1 MNRSSTLSTAAARA
15 WFPLA
20 LLVLLLLAIPGVVL
34 FVLNL
39 LGREG
44 EVNGWLQ
51 DQAHLSYHIPIP
63 WWAGLILLLVP
74 LFIVLLYFLKLKR
87 KPLHVPSTFLW
98 KKSIEDL
105 HVNSLFQWLR
115 ENVLLLLQ
123 ILTVLVLIYALMQFQ
138 IHGNMVEG
146 RHYIVMI
153 DNSASMS
160 ATDKSPNRL
169 EEAKKEALK
178 EIGAHTDNDTGMV
191 IVFNSSAEILQS
203 YTHDRSLLRRAVDGI
218 QPTQRPTRLE
228 EALSLADSLANPT
241 RSTDDTAS
249 RPAGEDP
256 AKARTYVAN
265 EGIPTEVF
273 LYSDGGFPDVSD
285 FSLGNLSVQY
295 VAVCEPEKDGGA
307 DNVGIVTLNAS
318 REGSLFPQNAR
329 REDRDPSYLRVLAR
343 VANYRN
349 VDAQVQLEL
358 EVFVNGETVPSKI
371 YRPLRPDDE
380 QERQEEG
387 PRAVSGRRSVPAD
400 ESKPDGPTRKVPTF
414 ATFTFLLSDLD
425 ERANVVLHARLKD
438 NKDKFPLDDEAW
450 LAVGVIRKAR
460 ILIVGTENKLLSA
473 FFDHPATQKVASVT
487 YLDPAALKDSQ
498 KYLQPAKEG
507 AWDLV
512 VFDRCAPE
520 KEDDLPA
527 ANTWF
532 IDALPPPWKKADMP
546 KLSQPP
552 VKGWDEKNPLM
563 RYLTALH
570 EIGIDEAFRFDL
582 KDPRVPPRTP
592 RLLESDNNTALMF
605 TLSRQSYTDLVQ
617 TFAIMSDDGRF
628 NTLWPLSP
636 SFPLFLRNVT
646 YVLGNVSDAA
656 GEETVQPGQVKALR
670 PDMAIKEIEVVP
682 PGAKGLPDGSG
693 KPQALKRGT
702 RPDFSYGDTEHVGVY
717 EVRWA
722 GKPQRNFAVNLLDAD
737 ESNIEPRM
745 EIQIGQ
751 DSIKAGK
758 ARGTPR
764 DTWKWVAL
772 GALGLLLLEW
782 YVYNRRVYI

>member
-1 MNRSSTLSTAAARA
+1 M

-20 LLVLLLLAIPGVVL
+20 LLSVLILALPGLILFALRVL
-34 FVLNL
+34 
-39 LGREG
+39 GHDQG
-44 EVNGWLQ
+44 VNRWLEQ
-51 DQAHLSYHIPIP
+51 HFKLTYDVAVP
-63 WWAGLILLLVP
+63 WWAGLILLLLP
-74 LFIVLLYFLKLKR
+74 LAVILLYFLKLKR
-87 KPLHVPSTFLW
+87 KPLQVPSTFLW

-123 ILTVLVLIYALMQFQ
+123 ILTVLVLIYALMSFQ

-146 RHYIVMI
+146 RHYILMV
-153 DNSASMS
+153 DNSASMN
-160 ATDKSPNRL
+160 ATDVSPNRL
-169 EEAKKEALK
+169 EQAKKEALK
-178 EIGAHTDNDTGMV
+178 EIDAHTDNDTGMV

-203 YTHDRSLLRRAVDGI
+203 YTHDRSLLRRAVEEI
-218 QPTQRPTRLE
+218 KPTQRPTRLE
-228 EALSLADSLANPT
+228 EALSLADSLANPS
-241 RSTDDTAS
+241 RSTDDAAS
-249 RPAGEDP
+249 RPDGEDP
-256 AKARTYVAN
+256 AKARTYVAG

-273 LYSDGGFPDVSD
+273 LYSDGRFPDVSD
-285 FSLGNLSVQY
+285 FNLGNLSVQY
-295 VAVCEPEKDGGA
+295 QAIGEPGREAA
-307 DNVGIVTLNAS
+307 DNVGLVTLNA
-318 REGSLFPQNAR
+318 AR
-329 REDRDPSYLRVLAR
+329 DDRDPGRLLIFAQA
-343 VANYRN
+343 ANYRS
-349 VDAQVQLEL
+349 VDAQVQVELEL
-358 EVFVNGETVPSKI
+358 FVNGELLKI
-371 YRPLRPDDE
+371 YQPQRLDGREGFDAEPRTIRGRKLVPV
-380 QERQEEG
+380 EEG
-387 PRAVSGRRSVPAD
+387 K
-400 ESKPDGPTRKVPTF
+400 EDGPKRELITRG
-414 ATFTFLLSDLD
+414 TFTFLVSDVD

-460 ILIVGTENKLLSA
+460 VLIVGTENKLLSA

-498 KYLQPAKEG
+498 KYVQPAREG

-532 IDALPPPWKKADMP
+532 IDELPPPWKKADMP
-546 KLSQPP
+546 KLTGPA

-563 RYLTALH
+563 RYLSGLH
-570 EIGIDEAFRFDL
+570 EIGIDAAFRFDV
-582 KDPRVPPRTP
+582 KDPRVPLRTP
-592 RLLESDNNTALMF
+592 RLLESDRDTVLMF

-682 PGAKGLPDGSG
+682 PGPKGLPDGNG
-693 KPQALKRGT
+693 KPEALKRGT
-702 RPDFSYGDTEHVGVY
+702 RPDFSYGDTERVGVY
-717 EVRWA
+717 EVRWG

-751 DSIKAGK
+751 DNIKAGE

>member
-1 MNRSSTLSTAAARA
+1 MSSRSSAVSTAVARA

-20 LLVLLLLAIPGVVL
+20 LILLLLLAIPGVVL
-34 FVLNL
+34 FILNL
-39 LGREG
+39 LGKESA
-44 EVNGWLQ
+44 VNPWLQ
-51 DQAHLSYHIPIP
+51 DHTRLSYHIPIP
-63 WWAGLILLLVP
+63 WWAGVILLLVP
-74 LFIVLLYFLKLKR
+74 LFILLLYFLKLKR

-123 ILTVLVLIYALMQFQ
+123 ILTVLVLIYAIMSFQ

-146 RHYIVMI
+146 RHYILVV

-160 ATDKSPNRL
+160 ATDVTPNRL
-169 EEAKKEALK
+169 EQAKKEALK
-178 EIGAHTDNDTGMV
+178 EIDAHTDNDTGMV

-203 YTHDRSLLRRAVDGI
+203 YTHDRSLLRRAVEQI
-218 QPTQRPTRLE
+218 KPTQRPTRLE
-228 EALSLADSLANPT
+228 EALSLADSLANPM
-241 RSTDDTAS
+241 RSGQNAAS
-249 RPAGEDP
+249 RPEDENP
-256 AKARTYVAN
+256 NQRLTYVEP

-273 LYSDGGFPDVSD
+273 LYSDGRFPDVSD
-285 FSLGNLSVQY
+285 FNLGNLSVQY
-295 VAVCEPEKDGGA
+295 QAIGEPGPEAA
-307 DNVGIVTLNAS
+307 DNVGLVTLNA
-318 REGSLFPQNAR
+318 AR
-329 REDRDPSYLRVLAR
+329 DDRDPGRLLVFAQA
-343 VANYRN
+343 ANYRS
-349 VDAQVQLEL
+349 VDSQVRVDL
-358 EVFVNGETVPSKI
+358 EVYVNGQLQRVYDPQRLDGKEGFDDQPRTVRGRKLVPI
-371 YRPLRPDDE
+371 
-380 QERQEEG
+380 EEG
-387 PRAVSGRRSVPAD
+387 KD
-400 ESKPDGPTRKVPTF
+400 DGPKHELIARG
-414 ATFTFLLSDLD
+414 TFTFLVSDLD

-460 ILIVGTENKLLSA
+460 VLIVGSENKLLSA

-487 YLDPAALKDSQ
+487 YLDPAALKDAQ
-498 KYLQPAKEG
+498 KYRQPAREG

-512 VFDRCAPE
+512 IFDRCAPE

-532 IDALPPPWKKADMP
+532 IDEVPPPWKKADMP
-546 KLSQPP
+546 KLTNPP
-552 VKGWDEKNPLM
+552 VKGWDEKNALM
-563 RYLTALH
+563 RYLSGLH
-570 EIGIDEAFRFDL
+570 EIGIDAAFRFDL

-592 RLLESDNNTALMF
+592 RLLESDNNTPLMF
-605 TLSRQSYTDLVQ
+605 TLARQSYTDLVQ
-617 TFAIMSDDGRF
+617 TFAVMSDDGRF
-628 NTLWPLSP
+628 NTNWPLSA

-670 PDMAIKEIEVVP
+670 PDMAIKEIEVAAPGPKGIPDDSSKPVP
-682 PGAKGLPDGSG
+682 
-693 KPQALKRGT
+693 LKRGT
-702 RPDFSYGDTEHVGVY
+702 RPDFSYGDTERVGVY
-717 EVRWA
+717 EVRWG
-722 GKPQRNFAVNLLDAD
+722 GKAQRNFAVNLLDSD

-745 EIQIGQ
+745 EIHIGQ
-751 DSIKAGK
+751 DSIKAGA

-764 DTWKWVAL
+764 ETWKWVAL

>member
-1 MNRSSTLSTAAARA
+1 MSTAHPARTSSFRDVVSRA

-20 LLVLLLLAIPGVVL
+20 LILLLLLAIPGVVL

-39 LGREG
+39 LGLEG
-44 EVNGWLQ
+44 TVNPWLQ
-51 DQAHLSYHIPIP
+51 DRLRLSYHIPIP
-63 WWAGLILLLVP
+63 WWAALILLLVP
-74 LFIVLLYFLKLKR
+74 LLILLLYFLKLKR

-115 ENVLLLLQ
+115 ENVLLLMQ
-123 ILTVLVLIYALMQFQ
+123 ILTVLVLIYALMSFQF
-138 IHGNMVEG
+138 HGSMVEG
-146 RHYIVMI
+146 RHYIIMI

-160 ATDKSPNRL
+160 ATDVSPSRL
-169 EEAKKEALK
+169 EVAKQEALK
-178 EIGAHTDNDTGMV
+178 EIDAHTDNDTGMV
-191 IVFNSSAEILQS
+191 MVLNSSAQPLQS
-203 YTHDRSLLRRAVDGI
+203 YTHDRSLLRRAVESI
-218 QPTQRPTRLE
+218 QPTQRTTRLGD
-228 EALSLADSLANPT
+228 ALLFADGLANPNDSPDN
-241 RSTDDTAS
+241 RGS
-249 RPAGEDP
+249 RPDDEDP
-256 AKARTYVAN
+256 AKARTYVQP

-273 LYSDGGFPDVSD
+273 LYSDGRFPDVPD
-285 FSLGNLSVQY
+285 FKLGNLAVQY
-295 VAVCEPEKDGGA
+295 LAIGEPGPEGS
-307 DNVGIVTLNAS
+307 DNVGLVTFNAT
-318 REGSLFPQNAR
+318 RD
-329 REDRDPSYLRVLAR
+329 DRDPGRLLLFAQ
-343 VANYRN
+343 VANYRA
-349 VDAQVQLEL
+349 VDAPVQVEL
-358 EVFVNGETVPSKI
+358 EVYVNGELQPSKI
-371 YRPLRPDDE
+371 YRPQRLDGKEGFD
-380 QERQEEG
+380 EG
-387 PRAVSGRRSVPAD
+387 PRTIPARKLVPV
-400 ESKPDGPTRKVPTF
+400 EEGKEDGPKRDVPGRG
-414 ATFTFLLSDLD
+414 TFTFLVSDVD
-425 ERANVVLHARLKD
+425 ERANVVMHARLKD

-460 ILIVGTENKLLSA
+460 VLIVGTENKLLSA

-487 YLDPAALKDSQ
+487 YLDPAALKDTQ
-498 KYLQPAKEG
+498 KYVQPAREG

-520 KEDDLPA
+520 KEDDLPS

-532 IDALPPPWKKADMP
+532 IDEVPPPWKKADIV
-546 KLSQPP
+546 KDKANVLSGPP

-570 EIGIDEAFRFDL
+570 EVGVDAAFRLDM

-592 RLLESDNNTALMF
+592 RLLESDKDTVLMF

-628 NTLWPLSP
+628 NTNWPLMA

-646 YVLGNVSDAA
+646 YVLGNVSDAP
-656 GEETVQPGQVKALR
+656 GEEAVQPGQPKTLR
-670 PDMAIKEIEVVP
+670 PDVAIKAIEVAG
-682 PGAKGLPDGSG
+682 PGPKGLPEPGG
-693 KPQALKRGT
+693 KAEKKEREKN
-702 RPDFSYGDTEHVGVY
+702 RAEFSFGDTERVGVY

-722 GKPQRNFAVNLLDAD
+722 GKAQRNFAVNLLDAD

-751 DSIKAGK
+751 DNIKAGQ

-772 GALGLLLLEW
+772 AALGLLLLEW

>member
-1 MNRSSTLSTAAARA
+1 MRRSSSLTTGIARA
-15 WFPLA
+15 WFPVA
-20 LLVLLLLAIPGVVL
+20 LIVLLLLALPGLVL

-39 LGREG
+39 LGMESQ
-44 EVNGWLQ
+44 VNPWLQ
-51 DQAHLSYHIPIP
+51 DHWKISYHIPIP
-63 WWAGLILLLVP
+63 WWAGLVILLVP
-74 LFIVLLYFLKLKR
+74 VCILLLYFLKLKR

-123 ILTVLVLIYALMQFQ
+123 ILTLLVLLYALMSFQ

-146 RHYIVMI
+146 RHYIIMV

-160 ATDKSPNRL
+160 ATDVSPNRL
-169 EEAKKEALK
+169 EAAKKQALE
-178 EIGAHTDNDTGMV
+178 EIDSHTDNDTGML
-191 IVFNSSAEILQS
+191 IVFNSSAETVQP
-203 YTHDRSLLRRAVDGI
+203 YTRDRSLLRTKVKAI

-228 EALSLADSLANPT
+228 EALILAAGLANPA
-241 RSTDDTAS
+241 RSTDDAAS

-256 AKARTYVAN
+256 AKARTYVAS

-273 LYSDGGFPDVSD
+273 LYSDGRFPDVTD

-295 VAVCEPEKDGGA
+295 RAIGEPGSEAA
-307 DNVGIVTLNAS
+307 DNVGFVTLSA
-318 REGSLFPQNAR
+318 AR
-329 REDRDPSYLRVLAR
+329 DDRDPGRLLVFAQVANFRSVEAR
-343 VANYRN
+343 VQ
-349 VDAQVQLEL
+349 VDL
-358 EVFVNGETVPSKI
+358 EVFVNGTLRDVYKPQNGDDAIAGRKLVPI
-371 YRPLRPDDE
+371 DE
-380 QERQEEG
+380 G
-387 PRAVSGRRSVPAD
+387 
-400 ESKPDGPTRKVPTF
+400 KPDGPKHELIRRGTYTF
-414 ATFTFLLSDLD
+414 VVSDVDDRSDL
-425 ERANVVLHARLKD
+425 VMHARLKD

-450 LAVGVIRKAR
+450 LVVGVIRKAR
-460 ILIVGTENKLLSA
+460 VLVVGPGNKLLSA

-487 YLDPAALKDSQ
+487 YLEPAALKDSH
-498 KYLQPAKEG
+498 KYLNPAREG

-520 KEDDLPA
+520 TEEELPA

-532 IDALPPPWKKADMP
+532 IDELPPPLKKSKIVAD
-546 KLSQPP
+546 KANVLSGPP
-552 VKGWDEKNPLM
+552 VKGSLEKSPLM
-563 RYLTALH
+563 RYLSGLH
-570 EIGIDEAFRFDL
+570 EVGIDTAFRV
-582 KDPRVPPRTP
+582 DPKELPPRTP
-592 RLLESDNNTALMF
+592 RLLESDRDTALLF

-617 TFAIMSDDGRF
+617 TFAIMGDDGKF
-628 NTLWPLSP
+628 NTNWPLQA

-656 GEETVQPGQVKALR
+656 GEERVQPGDVKTLR
-670 PDMAIKEIEVVP
+670 PDMAVKTIEVFGP
-682 PGAKGLPDGSG
+682 AKGGVPDPAG
-693 KPQALKRGT
+693 KPETLERKG
-702 RPDFSYGDTEHVGVY
+702 RPDFSFGSTDRVGVY
-717 EVRWA
+717 EVRWD
-722 GKPQRNFAVNLLDAD
+722 GKPQRDFAVNLLDAE

-751 DSIKAGK
+751 DSIKAS
-758 ARGTPR
+758 RSLGTPY